1 MEWLHGDKGNMA
13 ERDPIDLIKEQLNGI
28 EKLTGLHADH
38 EAFQQWYNDT
48 RTILEKVFSSKSIHY
63 QNFVALKFREM
74 SVKAFASPEIDKINV
89 QRYRKDLENVRNVLQ
104 GAIKELTLDRTL
116 FKKIQTTPR
125 TVEVSL
131 KGEYFISSGISDL
144 EMLKAVESAFE
155 GTGLEPIR
163 GSEAIQKGSLINQRI
178 DQIRRARLGIYPL
191 TPSGKEEVLIEI
203 GIALGL
209 GKEILLLYK
218 KGTPFPGL
226 LRQLN
231 SIEYEHFSD
240 LTEKLKKRIG

>member
-1 MEWLHGDKGNMA
+1 MP
-13 ERDPIDLIKEQLNGI
+13 ERDPIDLIREQLNGI

-38 EAFQQWYNDT
+38 EVFQRWHT
-48 RTILEKVFSSKSIHY
+48 ETKTILEKAFSSKSIHY

-74 SVKAFASPEIDKINV
+74 SIKAFASPEIDKINA
-89 QRYRKDLENVRNVLQ
+89 QRYRKDLENVKNVLQ
-104 GAIKELTLDRTL
+104 GAVKELTLDRTL

-131 KGEYFISSGISDL
+131 RGEYFISSGILDV

-155 GTGLEPIR
+155 GSGLQPIY
-163 GSEAIQKGSLINQRI
+163 GSETVQKGDLINQRI
-178 DQIRRARLGIYPL
+178 EQIRRARLGIYPL
-191 TPSGKEEVLIEI
+191 ISSEEGEVLVEI

-209 GKEILLLYK
+209 GKEILLLCK
-218 KGTPFPGL
+218 QGTPYSGIL
-226 LRQLN
+226 KQLN

>member
-1 MEWLHGDKGNMA
+1 MA
-13 ERDPIDLIKEQLNGI
+13 ERDPIDLIREQLHGI

-38 EAFQQWYNDT
+38 EAFQQWHT
-48 RTILEKVFSSKSIHY
+48 ETKTILEKAFSSKSIYY

-74 SVKAFASPEIDKINV
+74 SIKTFASPEIDKINA
-89 QRYRKDLENVRNVLQ
+89 QRYKKDLENARNVLQ
-104 GAIKELTLDRTL
+104 GALKELTLDRTL

-155 GTGLEPIR
+155 GSELQPIY
-163 GSEAIQKGSLINQRI
+163 GSEVIQKGNLFNQRI
-178 DQIRRARLGIYPL
+178 EQIRRARLGIYPL
-191 TPSGKEEVLIEI
+191 ISSEKGEVLLEI

-209 GKEILLLYK
+209 GKEIILLYK
-218 KGTPFPGL
+218 KGAPFSGVL
-226 LRQLN
+226 KQLN
-231 SIEYEHFSD
+231 PIEYEHFWD
-240 LTEKLKKRIG
+240 LTEKLKKRIA

>member
-1 MEWLHGDKGNMA
+1 MV

-38 EAFQQWYNDT
+38 EAFQQWHT
-48 RTILEKVFSSKSIHY
+48 ETKTILEKVFSSKSIHY
-63 QNFVALKFREM
+63 QNLVALKFREM
-74 SVKAFASPEIDKINV
+74 SIKAFASPEIDKINA
-89 QRYRKDLENVRNVLQ
+89 QRYRKDLENVKKVLQ
-104 GAIKELTLDRTL
+104 GAVKELTLDRTL

-144 EMLKAVESAFE
+144 EMVKAVESAFE
-155 GTGLEPIR
+155 GSGLQPIH
-163 GSEAIQKGSLINQRI
+163 GSEAIQKGDLINQRI
-178 DQIRRARLGIYPL
+178 EQIRRARLGIYPFI
-191 TPSGKEEVLIEI
+191 SSEKGEVLVEI

-209 GKEILLLYK
+209 GKEIILLYK
-218 KGTPFPGL
+218 KGTPFSGL
-226 LRQLN
+226 LKQLN
-231 SIEYEHFSD
+231 SIEYEYFSD

>member
-1 MEWLHGDKGNMA
+1 MA
-13 ERDPIDLIKEQLNGI
+13 ERDPIDLIREQLNGI

-38 EAFQQWYNDT
+38 EAFQQWHT
-48 RTILEKVFSSKSIHY
+48 ETKTILEKVFSSRSIHY

-74 SVKAFASPEIDKINV
+74 SIKAFASPEINKINA
-89 QRYRKDLENVRNVLQ
+89 QRYRKDLENVKNVLQ
-104 GAIKELTLDRTL
+104 GAVKELTLDRTL

-155 GTGLEPIR
+155 GSGLQPIH
-163 GSEAIQKGSLINQRI
+163 GSEAIQKGDLITHRI
-178 DQIRRARLGIYPL
+178 EQIRRARLGIYPL
-191 TPSGKEEVLIEI
+191 ISSEKEEVLVEI

-209 GKEILLLYK
+209 GKEIILLCK
-218 KGTPFPGL
+218 KGTPFSGL
-226 LRQLN
+226 LKQLN
-231 SIEYEHFSD
+231 SVEYEHVSD
-240 LTEKLKKRIG
+240 LTEKLKKRIR

>member
-1 MEWLHGDKGNMA
+1 MA
-13 ERDPIDLIKEQLNGI
+13 ERDPIDLIKEQLNAI

-38 EAFQQWYNDT
+38 DAFQQWHT
-48 RTILEKVFSSKSIHY
+48 ETKTILEKAFSSKSIHY

-74 SVKAFASPEIDKINV
+74 SVKTFASPEIDKINA
-89 QRYRKDLENVRNVLQ
+89 QRYRKDLENGRNVLQ
-104 GAIKELTLDRTL
+104 GAIKGLTLDRTL

-125 TVEVSL
+125 TVDVSL

-155 GTGLEPIR
+155 GSGLQPIY
-163 GSEAIQKGSLINQRI
+163 GSEAIPKGDLIHQRI
-178 DQIRRARLGIYPL
+178 EQIRRARVGIYPL
-191 TPSGKEEVLIEI
+191 VGSEKGEVLVEI

-209 GKEILLLYK
+209 GKEILLLYR
-218 KGTPFPGL
+218 KGNTFSGL
-226 LRQLN
+226 LKQLN
-231 SIEYEHFSD
+231 SIEYEHFSE